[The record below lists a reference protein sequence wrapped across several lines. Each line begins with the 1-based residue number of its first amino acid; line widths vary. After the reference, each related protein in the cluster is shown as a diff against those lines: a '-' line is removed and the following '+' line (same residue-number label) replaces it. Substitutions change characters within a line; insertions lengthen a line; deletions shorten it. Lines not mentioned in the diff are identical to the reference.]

1 VKQAPVKPRKSYS
14 LEFKAKLIGIYES
27 WQVYERKEEKSIN
40 KMAAITGIDR
50 RVLGRWFNPVKAAQI
65 LGSTFFILDN

>member
-1 VKQAPVKPRKSYS
+1 
-14 LEFKAKLIGIYES
+14 
-27 WQVYERKEEKSIN
+27 
-40 KMAAITGIDR
+40 MAAITGIDR